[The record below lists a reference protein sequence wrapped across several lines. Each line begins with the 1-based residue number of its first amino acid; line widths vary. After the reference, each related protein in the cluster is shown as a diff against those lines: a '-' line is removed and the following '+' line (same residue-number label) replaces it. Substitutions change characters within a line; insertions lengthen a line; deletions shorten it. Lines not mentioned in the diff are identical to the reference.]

1 MPSTSHP
8 ALRSHSTTS
17 AQSSCFQAISSPPRN
32 AVLVSSS
39 GISRSSEFT
48 KTSLVLVARSEVDK
62 MTPRKWATGI
72 EKWSGRL
79 DLNQRPHAPQACALP
94 GCATSRP
101 RETTTK
107 QQPRNDSHEA
117 ATITKAPLRASGFP
131 ACQDALNCV
140 PTAIQGYH
148 RRSRSVKKARSVS
161 RMSNSILRLSSS
173 ATLSVW
179 VIAGADSAPI
189 APLCS
194 RR

>member
-1 MPSTSHP
+1 MPSTAHP
-8 ALRSHSTTS
+8 ALRSHSITS
-17 AQSSCFQAISSPPRN
+17 AQSSCFQAISSPLRN

-48 KTSLVLVARSEVDK
+48 KTSLFLVARSEVDK
-62 MTPRKWATGI
+62 MRPRKWATGI

-101 RETTTK
+101 SGTTTK
-107 QQPRNDSHEA
+107 QPPRNNNHHE
-117 ATITKAPLRASGFP
+117 APLRASGFP
-131 ACQDALNCV
+131 ACQNALNCV
-140 PTAIQGYH
+140 LTAIQGYH

-161 RMSNSILRLSSS
+161 RMSNSILRLRSS

-179 VIAGADSAPI
+179 VIAGADSVPI